1 MGLNRIRED
10 SVAELRKKK
19 TLEQLQAENEQ
30 LRQLVVDLEKGKADK
45 ADVEAVWQTMAA
57 AYSEGVESVG

>member
-19 TLEQLQAENEQ
+19 TLEQLQTENEQ
-30 LRQLVVDLEKGKADK
+30 LRQLVIDLENGKADK
-45 ADVEAVWQTMAA
+45 ADVEAVWQTMAS

>member
-1 MGLNRIRED
+1 MGLKRIRED
-10 SVAELRKKK
+10 SVAELRKRK
-19 TLEQLQAENEQ
+19 TLGQLQAENEQ
-30 LRQLVVDLEKGKADK
+30 LRQLVVDLENGKADK

>member
-19 TLEQLQAENEQ
+19 TLEQLQEENEQ
-30 LRQLVVDLEKGKADK
+30 LRQLVADLETGKADK
-45 ADVEAVWQTMAA
+45 ADVEAVWKTMAT